1 MRLRVITRGRARL
14 CTHKQEDD
22 RLHEM
27 FISFVGGNYVRPA
40 KHVGKDE
47 LLHLIDGWGE
57 YYFFDENGEVIEVI
71 PLGDYA
77 SDRQFYCRIPAMR
90 SHAIVIQ
97 SNRLVFHEATL
108 GPFDRGDTIRL
119 PWSPAEDDA
128 SAITRWL
135 SRLRSQAGTK
145 PALNLRRLTDHAFV
159 TEAPVVSIGR
169 HEIEFLKMEM
179 DRSNIGVVELVLN
192 SDPESSLRE
201 TMQLRRQRTYVRP
214 RMLAHDESIH
224 ILEGTGAVVFFDDR
238 GGIAKSVAVGSN
250 GSGRDFYVRLPAR
263 TFHCVLV
270 HSDILVTHEVKGAP
284 SGSKNGEYA
293 AWSPIESDSDS
304 VGEFLRNLAAA
315 VAG

>member
-1 MRLRVITRGRARL
+1 MSNIRVISAGVFVDQGPFPSVGREEIEFLDHALAGNPRGRARL

-47 LLHLIDGWGE
+47 SLHLIDGWGE
-57 YYFFDENGEVIEVI
+57 YYFFDENGEVTEVI

-90 SHAIVIQ
+90 SHAIVIR

-128 SAITRWL
+128 SAINRWL

-201 TMQLRRQRTYVRP
+201 TMQAAQAAHIRQAT
-214 RMLAHDESIH
+214 D
-224 ILEGTGAVVFFDDR
+224 
-238 GGIAKSVAVGSN
+238 
-250 GSGRDFYVRLPAR
+250 AR
-263 TFHCVLV
+263 
-270 HSDILVTHEVKGAP
+270 A
-284 SGSKNGEYA
+284 
-293 AWSPIESDSDS
+293 
-304 VGEFLRNLAAA
+304 
-315 VAG
+315 